1 MEYSKVIDLQDFDD
15 SQLRPILEDFARV
28 EMRRF
33 GIDQP
38 TVVPDSKHW
47 ECAMAARS
55 FRDHGMLRPGALFA
69 GIGAGTEITSF
80 YLASKGAITFPC
92 DRYLERTPWSDVAP
106 PGMMVEPREFS
117 ELDYPRGN
125 VVPVHT
131 DARLPRLPSDFFDG
145 AYSAGSIEHF
155 GSLDAVAAA
164 AAETGR
170 ILKPGG
176 LASIATEFRLEGP
189 EDRPWFDDNCIL
201 FTPELLNKHI
211 IEASGLELVGE
222 LATHQSGPTFETRR
236 VLLDFLE
243 AARNVRT
250 LSDKQAAY
258 PNLVLY
264 HEGFLFCSVHLLLR
278 KPQHGWRPAPW
289 AAGKSGGFED
299 EVAANNATALQSLA
313 TLGMRPSQAAG
324 GELRSDWRSERYDAL
339 QLRLLQARVA
349 LRSLQGSLIG
359 RLAARGASHAA
370 ASVRSVQT
378 FPALADSLQC
388 GIGMRTADSI
398 ATTGHAGVLVYG
410 PYISLDA
417 GPYTLVARG
426 RIDSQAPGACRL
438 EVTADAGSREVA
450 RLGGEGFA
458 NTDGDIAWLDFSL
471 AEPARQ
477 VEFRLIVD
485 ATASGAFESYELLHL
500 GA

>member
-1 MEYSKVIDLQDFDD
+1 MEYSKVIDLHDFDD
-15 SQLRPILEDFARV
+15 AQLRPILEDFARV

-47 ECAMAARS
+47 ECAMAVRS
-55 FRDHGMLRPGALFA
+55 FRDHGLLRPGALFA
-69 GIGAGTEITSF
+69 GVGAGTEITSF
-80 YLASKGAITFPC
+80 YLASKGAVTFPC

-117 ELDYPRGN
+117 ELDYPRGH

-189 EDRPWFDDNCIL
+189 EDRRWFDDNCIL
-201 FTPELLNKHI
+201 FTPELLRKYI
-211 IEASGLELVGE
+211 VEASGLELVGE
-222 LATHQSGPTFETRR
+222 LSTHQSEQTFGTRR

-278 KPQHGWRPAPW
+278 KPQQGWRPAAW
-289 AAGKSGGFED
+289 AADKSAAFEN

-313 TLGMRPSQAAG
+313 TLGMRPAAHTVPDT
-324 GELRSDWRSERYDAL
+324 RSDWKSEQYDAL
-339 QLRLLQARVA
+339 QLELARTRRQ
-349 LRSLQGSLIG
+349 LRSIQGTFLG
-359 RLAARGASHAA
+359 RIAARGAAQDAA
-370 ASVRSVQT
+370 AIERVQT
-378 FPALADSLQC
+378 FPSSAGLHTSAGSQGRD
-388 GIGMRTADSI
+388 GIS
-398 ATTGHAGVLVYG
+398 TTGRGGVLVYG
-410 PYISLDA
+410 PYLELSP
-417 GPYTLVARG
+417 GHYTLVARG
-426 RIDSQAPGACRL
+426 RLTSPSPAACRL
-438 EVTADAGSREVA
+438 EVTTDAGVKEVA
-450 RLGGEGFA
+450 GVSGESFVNAEGE
-458 NTDGDIAWLDFSL
+458 IAQLDFTLS
-471 AEPARQ
+471 EVARQ
-477 VEFRLIVD
+477 VEFRIIID
-485 ATASGAFESYELLHL
+485 EAAQGIFERYELVHRR
-500 GA
+500 